1 MHIYISM
8 KVNMIDGIN
17 LQLMKNGHHIGRW
30 RINCTAG
37 VQLINTTR
45 QMHILQQDDLSK

>member
-1 MHIYISM
+1 MHISM
-8 KVNMIDGIN
+8 KVIDGIN

-30 RINCTAG
+30 GINCTAG

-45 QMHILQQDDLSK
+45 QMHILQQDELSK

>member
-1 MHIYISM
+1 MHISM
-8 KVNMIDGIN
+8 KVIDGIN

-30 RINCTAG
+30 RIPTAG

-45 QMHILQQDDLSK
+45 QMHILQQDELSK